1 MLGVVIGTYSDYY
14 CSIVGIFGT
23 LFSVIL
29 TAYKAVV
36 SNHLMT
42 GRIALS
48 VSEILLKDSSIAV
61 LQWLFHNFV
70 AGEHYHVM
78 IFVEEG

>member
-14 CSIVGIFGT
+14 CIIVGIFGT
-23 LFSVIL
+23 LFGVIHA
-29 TAYKAVV
+29 AYKAVV

-48 VSEILLKDSSIAV
+48 VSEILLRILQSQCYNGFSII
-61 LQWLFHNFV
+61 LWPGSITTL
-70 AGEHYHVM
+70 
-78 IFVEEG
+78 